1 MSDEPKADE
10 LSDDELEAEDGEVLP
25 EREEM
30 MIVDP
35 GGDPLPGLGP
45 PDLADPNQ

>member
-1 MSDEPKADE
+1 MTDEKHEPDE
-10 LSDDELEAEDGEVLP
+10 FEDEELEAQDGEVLP

-30 MIVDP
+30 MMVDP
-35 GGDPLPGLGP
+35 SGDALLGP